1 MSTPTTPPAPLR
13 ADAQRNRERLLDAAR
28 LALAAGDG
36 TISLEGIAKDAGVG
50 IGTLY
55 RNFPTRDALVE
66 AVYRTELAEVLARA
80 DELLASHPPEVA
92 LRAWMDDYA
101 AFVST
106 KRGMAESL
114 RGIIQTGTI
123 SSSQTR
129 PQVIA
134 AARRILDVGIAAGT
148 LRDDVQAEDVVASM
162 IGVFLANPASAQS
175 EQAGRMLDLLLEGV
189 RVRR

>member
-1 MSTPTTPPAPLR
+1 MSTPTTPLR
-13 ADAQRNRERLLDAAR
+13 ADAQRNRDRLLEVAR

-36 TISLEGIAKDAGVG
+36 AVALESIAKDAGVG

-55 RNFPTRDALVE
+55 RNFPTRDDLVE
-66 AVYRTELAEVLARA
+66 AVYRSELADVLARA
-80 DELLASHPPEVA
+80 DELLATLPPDRA

-101 AFVST
+101 AFVGA

-114 RGIIQTGTI
+114 RGILQSGAI

-134 AARRILDVGIAAGT
+134 TAQRIMDAGIADGT
-148 LRDDVQAEDVVASM
+148 LRAGVRADDVVTSM
-162 IGVFLANPASAQS
+162 IGVFLANPGSTHS
-175 EQAGRMLDLLLEGV
+175 EQTGRMLDLLFEGV
-189 RVRR
+189 RVR